1 MKLTLRMSG
10 ERQREKRRISE
21 RKRDE
26 PLGILEEGL
35 AEGSAAMGLGMGLGD
50 AFEEVHLLYC
60 SNNLLA
66 SGTSKWIYPC
76 HCLNQE

>member
-1 MKLTLRMSG
+1 VKDN
-10 ERQREKRRISE
+10 E
-21 RKRDE
+21 RKEESHKRKGYA
-26 PLGILEEGL
+26 PLGFLEEGL

-50 AFEEVHLLYC
+50 AFEEAHLLYC

-66 SGTSKWIYPC
+66 YGTSKWRYPC